1 MAKYMF
7 LFIDD
12 ETWMQRVTKEEM
24 EQGYAE
30 IGRWWEDLERRGVI
44 KGGRELQPSRTAM
57 TVRRVNGTM
66 TVTDGPFIETK
77 EQVGG
82 YAVVE
87 VADLDEAIRIAK
99 SWPAGGVEV
108 RPIVEH

>member
-1 MAKYMF
+1 MAKYLF

-12 ETWMQRVTKEEM
+12 ETWLERSTKEGIER
-24 EQGYAE
+24 GYAE
-30 IGRWWEDLERRGVI
+30 VERWWDALARSGVI

-57 TVRRVNGTM
+57 TVRRVDGTM

-87 VADLDEAIRIAK
+87 VPDLDEAIRIART
-99 SWPAGGVEV
+99 WPAGDVEV